1 MMAEGG
7 NGSTY
12 SAAQVLDL
20 LEETDLDE
28 EMEMEMDDIDDINEP
43 VCDGSDDDLGI
54 HLDSEDEER

>member
-28 EMEMEMDDIDDINEP
+28 EMEMDDIDDINEP
-43 VCDGSDDDLGI
+43 VCDGSDDDLGLD
-54 HLDSEDEER
+54 LDSEDEER

>member
-28 EMEMEMDDIDDINEP
+28 EMEMDDIDDINEP

-54 HLDSEDEER
+54 DLDSEDEER

>member
-28 EMEMEMDDIDDINEP
+28 EMEMDDIDDINEP

-54 HLDSEDEER
+54 DLDSEDEEK